1 MGRAERTIL
10 QEAQPMDDPSGLKFT
25 DPMGMAPGRFCTL
38 INIGHTPEFF
48 AFDFRTVTPE
58 GEACLLGRYFL
69 TPQHAK
75 RLMYTLTE
83 HIAGF
88 EGEFG
93 VINPAEVPSDEP
105 AIN

>member
-1 MGRAERTIL
+1 
-10 QEAQPMDDPSGLKFT
+10 MDDSNELKFT
-25 DPMGMAPGRFCTL
+25 DPMGQAPGRFCTL

-48 AFDFRTVTPE
+48 ALDFRAVTPE
-58 GEACLLGRYFL
+58 GEACLLGRFFL

-88 EGEFG
+88 ESEFG
-93 VINPAEVPSDEP
+93 VIDADEVPGSGEP
-105 AIN
+105 SIN

>member
-1 MGRAERTIL
+1 
-10 QEAQPMDDPSGLKFT
+10 MDEQDGLRFT
-25 DPMGMAPGRFCTL
+25 DPLGISPGRFCTL

-48 AFDFRTVTPE
+48 AMDFRSVTPE
-58 GEACLLGRYFL
+58 GEACLLGRFFL

-75 RLMYTLTE
+75 RLMYTLTQ

-88 EGEFG
+88 EEEYG
-93 VINPAEVPSDEP
+93 VIEADEIPPSES

>member
-1 MGRAERTIL
+1 
-10 QEAQPMDDPSGLKFT
+10 MDDANELKFT
-25 DPMGMAPGRFCTL
+25 DPNNKSPGRFCTL

-48 AFDFRTVTPE
+48 AFDFRSVTPE

-75 RLMYTLTE
+75 RLMLTLTD

-88 EGEFG
+88 EKEFG
-93 VINPAEVPSDEP
+93 EIKAEAPPMGESP
-105 AIN
+105 FN

>member
-1 MGRAERTIL
+1 MED
-10 QEAQPMDDPSGLKFT
+10 QDGLRFT

-48 AFDFRTVTPE
+48 ALDFRSVTPE
-58 GEACLLGRYFL
+58 GEASQLGRYFL

-88 EGEFG
+88 EEEYG
-93 VINPAEVPSDEP
+93 VIEADEIPAGEP
-105 AIN
+105 TVN